1 MRTSCFPASPDR
13 PPLPRTAYSSAT
25 PSAPFSASS
34 LAQFFSVFSLGLAPS
49 LAITATL
56 LLTAPEAF
64 AQENPSS
71 VTNTAM
77 TPASTPVTSTATSP
91 GTNPGTSPATTT
103 DLGQV
108 EIRSTRNND
117 TELRQESTAS
127 KIVIGRQEIEKQG
140 DATLGDVLKR
150 LPGVTVQGA
159 PGRGGA
165 IRMRGLGGGYTQI
178 LLDGERMP
186 PGFSVDSLTPEQV
199 ERIEILRAPTAETG
213 ARAIAGTIN
222 IVLREGQKANPDDL
236 KITRSEEHGQGSNQL
251 NWVRN
256 LKTEPM
262 TGTLTL
268 SAMDSR
274 RPDESVT
281 ESNSTY
287 VSPAR
292 HQERITQSVG
302 HRQGL
307 HANARLQWKGEQG
320 KSLTLTPFVIYSD
333 YAAQGQI
340 DARPMSSASITDT
353 ALTDNKSRYTSA
365 RLNGQWSQRLSADDR
380 LELRFGGAHS
390 TYDQRI
396 AQTVVNSTTLLANA
410 LDEQRFTDRMAS
422 LNGKWTRVLD
432 NGHQWVSGMEY
443 EGVRRVEEASS
454 GAGDESGNLQAR
466 TARWAAYT
474 QDEFKINRHWSA
486 YAGLRYESIL
496 TEGEVSDALKRNKS
510 QVWTPL
516 LHAMWKPDP
525 AKRDQIRMS
534 LTRSYK
540 TPTLYNLV
548 APLRYS
554 RDYPTTGGNDPTQP
568 DRKGNPELLP
578 ELATGIDLGFER
590 YLDGGGVLSANV
602 FYRDINDLI
611 RYQTRLQTVTWSS
624 SQRYVST
631 PLNVGDATTQGIE
644 LEAKFRLNQAWP
656 EALPVDIRSNISFFR
671 SKVKDVPGPDNR
683 LDQQPDM
690 TANLGAD
697 YRLRSLPLT
706 LGGNV
711 NWNPDY
717 ETRRSQ
723 EQLSYQGIKRVVDV
737 YGVWRVS
744 AATGLRLSVSNLL
757 PRNYLTR
764 TTFSSGGSS
773 ETAQTIDKNWR
784 NIQLRLEMKI

>member
-1 MRTSCFPASPDR
+1 M
-13 PPLPRTAYSSAT
+13 
-25 PSAPFSASS
+25 
-34 LAQFFSVFSLGLAPS
+34 
-49 LAITATL
+49 
-56 LLTAPEAF
+56 
-64 AQENPSS
+64 
-71 VTNTAM
+71 
-77 TPASTPVTSTATSP
+77 
-91 GTNPGTSPATTT
+91 
-103 DLGQV
+103 
-108 EIRSTRNND
+108 
-117 TELRQESTAS
+117 
-127 KIVIGRQEIEKQG
+127 
-140 DATLGDVLKR
+140 
-150 LPGVTVQGA
+150 
-159 PGRGGA
+159 
-165 IRMRGLGGGYTQI
+165 
-178 LLDGERMP
+178 
-186 PGFSVDSLTPEQV
+186 
-199 ERIEILRAPTAETG
+199 AE
-213 ARAIAGTIN
+213 
-222 IVLREGQKANPDDL
+222 
-236 KITRSEEHGQGSNQL
+236 
-251 NWVRN
+251 
-256 LKTEPM
+256 
-262 TGTLTL
+262 
-268 SAMDSR
+268 
-274 RPDESVT
+274 
-281 ESNSTY
+281 
-287 VSPAR
+287 
-292 HQERITQSVG
+292 SVG

-396 AQTVVNSTTLLANA
+396 AQTVVTSTNLLTAA

-422 LNGKWTRVLD
+422 LSGKWTRVLD
-432 NGHQWVSGMEY
+432 NGHQWVSGLEY
-443 EGVRRVEEASS
+443 EGVRRVEEARA

-466 TARWAAYT
+466 TARWAGYT

-590 YLDGGGVLSANV
+590 YLEGGGVLSANV
-602 FYRDINDLI
+602 FHRHINDLI

-631 PLNVGDATTQGIE
+631 PLNVGDATTQGVE
-644 LEAKFRLNQAWP
+644 LEAKFRLNQAFADAW
-656 EALPVDIRSNISFFR
+656 PVDIRSNISFFK

-717 ETRRSQ
+717 ETRRSA

-757 PRNYLTR
+757 PRNYLTG
-764 TTFSSGGSS
+764 TTYSSDGKSVTS
-773 ETAQTIDKNWR
+773 HTTDKNWR